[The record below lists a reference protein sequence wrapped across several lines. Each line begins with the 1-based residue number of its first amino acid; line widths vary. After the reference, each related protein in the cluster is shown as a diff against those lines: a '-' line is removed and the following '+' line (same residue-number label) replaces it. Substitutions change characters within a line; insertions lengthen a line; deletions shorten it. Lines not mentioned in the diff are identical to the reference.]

1 MVQWGTRS
9 KNCMYSNAGKFCP
22 FIICY
27 FFTEYS
33 LMNSIVE
40 LKINKIMENMNSGE
54 LCVRYFSVF
63 SIEIEY
69 DFAAVYPNPLRP
81 EPAVCIVLIV
91 CDFHFLLL
99 LSLLTCSVLCLFV

>member
-1 MVQWGTRS
+1 
-9 KNCMYSNAGKFCP
+9 
-22 FIICY
+22 
-27 FFTEYS
+27 
-33 LMNSIVE
+33 
-40 LKINKIMENMNSGE
+40 MENMNPGE

-63 SIEIEY
+63 SIAIEY

-99 LSLLTCSVLCLFV
+99 LSLLNYLFCFMFV